1 MAKIF
6 VRERSKIGIG
16 DEKPR
21 FAILAVHGIDLDFIA
36 RHARKQEIEAIAK
49 ETGAEVIYLKHEKR
63 KTKLKRMK
71 ISVERNIETD
81 NMCTQRRLIWL

>member
-49 ETGAEVIYLKHEKR
+49 ETGAEVTYLKHEKKENKIEKDEDKRR
-63 KTKLKRMK
+63 KKH
-71 ISVERNIETD
+71 RN
-81 NMCTQRRLIWL
+81 R